1 MSIKNLIQDIEI
13 KKLKEEYNNNKE
25 LLDIVSE
32 YIKEKKLILYGG
44 YALNLILPENIK
56 IYKDYTQADYD
67 CYSYDAKKHIIQL
80 GKKLKKLKYKLIK
93 VKLAKHE
100 NTFKLYVGTLNVLD
114 LTQLD
119 KSLFDIMI
127 KIHLY
132 EKYEGLI
139 KYYKDNYN
147 IVPLYLLKRNMHYE
161 LARPYESYYRWE
173 KIESRLKLLTKVYF
187 NKEFRK
193 KRLYCEN
200 PNKKT
205 YHKTPEDLK
214 HCLSLLLNY
223 VKENKNP
230 IIDSLA
236 IKLLKNIKNK
246 DCCRL
251 NKLTYLLMILSTNY
265 KSDCN
270 NTIKIIKKNINLDKY
285 ELIIR
290 DVTDS
295 SSSVDILKD
304 RTRIAL
310 FDKINKVRYNL
321 LTIIKVKDNCFSIMK
336 KGEYIVGTVD
346 TILCYLYSFYL
357 SYFVCKYKDY
367 RHNSVL
373 EDTQQYIDLYENY
386 IKSLD
391 TLKRYNTECY
401 GKQLSK
407 QDIYEKLWK
416 KKLSILKI

>member
-1 MSIKNLIQDIEI
+1 
-13 KKLKEEYNNNKE
+13 
-25 LLDIVSE
+25 
-32 YIKEKKLILYGG
+32 
-44 YALNLILPENIK
+44 
-56 IYKDYTQADYD
+56 
-67 CYSYDAKKHIIQL
+67 
-80 GKKLKKLKYKLIK
+80 
-93 VKLAKHE
+93 
-100 NTFKLYVGTLNVLD
+100 
-114 LTQLD
+114 
-119 KSLFDIMI
+119 
-127 KIHLY
+127 
-132 EKYEGLI
+132 
-139 KYYKDNYN
+139 
-147 IVPLYLLKRNMHYE
+147 
-161 LARPYESYYRWE
+161 
-173 KIESRLKLLTKVYF
+173 
-187 NKEFRK
+187 
-193 KRLYCEN
+193 
-200 PNKKT
+200 
-205 YHKTPEDLK
+205 
-214 HCLSLLLNY
+214 
-223 VKENKNP
+223 
-230 IIDSLA
+230 
-236 IKLLKNIKNK
+236 
-246 DCCRL
+246 
-251 NKLTYLLMILSTNY
+251 MILSTNY